1 MRATFDESA
10 GSGAASP
17 AARIAPPVQPRLRK
31 DWGIT
36 YILAILVAL
45 AVGAGLGLGAT
56 WFAVDRG
63 VGFGAITAGSWVS
76 WPRIGALDADPY
88 SRAVVAHAGSVP
100 LGLGE
105 GLAFYAS
112 TDEAGRPLERGCS
125 YRLAGRTPP
134 ARVWT
139 LTLHDP
145 DGGLLPN
152 PSDRTGFTSAEVLR
166 AHNADFAIAVGPD
179 PQPGNWVPVTGKG
192 PFVLALR
199 LYETPVSASSTST
212 DPNLLPRIE
221 RIGCP

>member
-17 AARIAPPVQPRLRK
+17 SASAMLPAPPRPQADR
-31 DWGIT
+31 GIA
-36 YILAILVAL
+36 YVLAILVAL

-56 WFAVDRG
+56 WLAVDRG
-63 VGFGAITAGSWVS
+63 VGFGTVTAGSWVS

-88 SRAVVAHAGSVP
+88 SRAVVAHAGAVP

-105 GLAFYAS
+105 GLAFLAA
-112 TDEAGRPLERGCS
+112 TDDAGRPLERGCS
-125 YRLAGRTPP
+125 YRLTGRTPP
-134 ARVWT
+134 ARLWT

-166 AHNADFAIAVGPD
+166 NRNADFTIALGPD
-179 PQPGNWVPVTGKG
+179 PQPGNWVPVTGQG

-199 LYETPVSASSTST
+199 LYETPVSASSKST
-212 DPNLLPRIE
+212 DANLLPRIE
-221 RIGCP
+221 RLGCP

>member
-10 GSGAASP
+10 GSGAPSP
-17 AARIAPPVQPRLRK
+17 AARTAPPVRLSR
-31 DWGIT
+31 DWGIA
-36 YILAILVAL
+36 YILAVLVTL

-56 WFAVDRG
+56 WLAVDRG
-63 VGFGAITAGSWVS
+63 VGFGAVTAGSWVS

-105 GLAFYAS
+105 GLAFFAV
-112 TDEAGRPLERGCS
+112 TDDAGRPLERGCS

-134 ARVWT
+134 ARLWT

-145 DGGLLPN
+145 AGGLLPN
-152 PSDRTGFTSAEVLR
+152 PSERTGFTSAEVLR
-166 AHNADFAIAVGPD
+166 ARNADFSIALGPD
-179 PQPGNWVPVTGKG
+179 PQPGNWVPVTGTG

-199 LYETPVSASSTST
+199 LYETPVSASSTRT
-212 DPNLLPRIE
+212 DPHLLPRIE
-221 RIGCP
+221 RLGCP